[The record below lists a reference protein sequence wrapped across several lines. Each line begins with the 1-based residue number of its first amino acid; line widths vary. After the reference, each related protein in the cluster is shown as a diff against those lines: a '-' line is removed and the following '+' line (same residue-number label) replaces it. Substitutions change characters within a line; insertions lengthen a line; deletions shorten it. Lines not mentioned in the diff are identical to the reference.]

1 MKEQTYLTFEQV
13 KQLLP
18 QFSDAMQIGR
28 KQIYSSSMGRL
39 YFKGSKKYDYA
50 NTTWW
55 YSIFPEV
62 IEEEKIDYII
72 LAAGFEG
79 VFVIPAR
86 KFLLFK
92 ETHTIKNLKA
102 GESIDI
108 LTVGAKHRRRGGK
121 GEYEDWTDNFIPINP
136 IGKNT

>member
-55 YSIFPEV
+55 YAIAPNV
-62 IEEEKIDYII
+62 IIDEKIDYLI
-72 LAAGFEG
+72 LVAGLEG
-79 VFVIPAR
+79 VFVISSK
-86 KFLLFK
+86 KFLSFK
-92 ETHTIKNLKA
+92 EKYAVRTLKC
-102 GESIDI
+102 GRESIDI
-108 LTVGAKHRRRGGK
+108 LTEKGQSKRRSSVKGK
-121 GEYEDWTDNFIPINP
+121 YEDWTDDFIPIKTN
-136 IGKNT
+136 IK

>member
-92 ETHTIKNLKA
+92 E
-102 GESIDI
+102 
-108 LTVGAKHRRRGGK
+108 
-121 GEYEDWTDNFIPINP
+121 NP
-136 IGKNT
+136 KLLATGFLHISRDSSSLLSRHSMLVL

>member
-1 MKEQTYLTFEQV
+1 
-13 KQLLP
+13 
-18 QFSDAMQIGR
+18 MQIGR

-79 VFVIPAR
+79 VFVIPVQ